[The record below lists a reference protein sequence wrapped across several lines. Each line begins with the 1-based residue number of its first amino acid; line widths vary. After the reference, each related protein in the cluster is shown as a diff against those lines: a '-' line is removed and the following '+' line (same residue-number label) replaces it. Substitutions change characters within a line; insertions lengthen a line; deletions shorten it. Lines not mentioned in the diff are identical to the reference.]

1 MNWLHYILEANLY
14 LSIFYI
20 GYCLVLN
27 KETHYALNRAY
38 LIGSCMLAFVLPF
51 LQLGVL
57 KHPAPVLQQQV
68 LTTVNY
74 IPVQQQ
80 QVTYAIAQKPVINF
94 TWQDGI
100 LYLYLFGV
108 VVLFAIFM
116 VKLYRLYV
124 LSRSK
129 STRANDYNL
138 VEIDGQDTAFSFFNY
153 LFINVDVAAAETIIR
168 HELVHIRQ
176 KHSADILFVELL
188 KIVCWFNPFIY
199 LLQISLKA
207 VHEYIADEKTAG
219 STDVSDYST
228 FLVNNAYGLGGSSIT
243 HSFFNYNL
251 LKRRIIMLHQK
262 RSGGLA
268 RLKYLVAV
276 PICAGLLCVS
286 TLAFSKTYGW
296 VDLAPAG
303 IKPAATANTDETN
316 NHTGPHRIDKANT
329 SPQVPEPNR
338 ELSVRQNG
346 KSIITD
352 KFSEQLADGSIKNY
366 TAYNISNKDVVDLAK
381 KGIEVNVLYDVKID
395 SANHS
400 IPPPPPPAPPQP
412 KATYTGKGYKFR
424 EDGYLI
430 RGKANYRV
438 IITEK
443 DGTEKEYF
451 RNSATTAEI
460 SLLKNKYGYTFPTI
474 QIYPKLPP
482 PPPAPP
488 VKISFLK
495 SGYTGKGFKYT
506 ERKFVQ
512 GNEVNL
518 WVSIYDKDGTRNIYT
533 ASSASAAD
541 IKMLSEK
548 YGYTFPAKGNYS
560 LMKAFIVKFP
570 QPVITRDPPP
580 ARVGNVSYT
589 SKGIK
594 VTEYQYLD
602 GNKIDFSANILD
614 KDKDLVIATY
624 FKSQCDAAT
633 LKLLREKYGYTFPAN
648 GKYELAPVTKTTPLP
663 ESAVRFVSPRV
674 IPDDPKDVT
683 APSPTEKM
691 VRFPPPV
698 IVRDKALPKA
708 SSWPP
713 PPPAPPTGKSDVAP
727 TGNKSTLIDNNSAP
741 NKIILNGIALTNEK
755 PKNYATGNNPLVVIN
770 GNRYYV
776 LSSTKSFKSLKFSA
790 DTVTIFQKTN
800 TNTVQKWGNDATNG
814 AIYLK
819 GNVSISI

>member
-57 KHPAPVLQQQV
+57 KHPAPVLQQPV
-68 LTTVNY
+68 VTTINY

-80 QVTYAIAQKPVINF
+80 QLVYAIAPKPVVNF
-94 TWQDGI
+94 TWQDGVF
-100 LYLYLFGV
+100 YLYLFGAA
-108 VVLFAIFM
+108 VLLAIFM
-116 VKLYRLYV
+116 MKLYRLYI
-124 LSRSK
+124 LSHSK
-129 STRANDYNL
+129 LTQANDYKL

-153 LFINVDVAAAETIIR
+153 LFINANITAAETIIR
-168 HELVHIRQ
+168 HELVHIKQ
-176 KHSADILFVELL
+176 KHSADIIFVELL

-219 STDVSDYST
+219 NTDVSDYSA
-228 FLVNNAYGLGGSSIT
+228 FLLNNAYGLGGSSIT

-286 TLAFSKTYGW
+286 TLAFSKDYGW
-296 VDLAPAG
+296 VDLAPTST
-303 IKPAATANTDETN
+303 KPATTINTDETALN
-316 NHTGPHRIDKANT
+316 HHTGPNRIDKANT

-346 KSIITD
+346 KSMITD
-352 KFSEQLADGSIKNY
+352 KFSYKRADGSIRNY
-366 TAYNISNKDVVDLAK
+366 TAYNISNKDVNDLAK
-381 KGIEVNVLYDVKID
+381 RGIDVRVLYDVKIEED
-395 SANHS
+395 TAKHSA
-400 IPPPPPPAPPQP
+400 PPPPPPAPPQP

-430 RGKANYRV
+430 HNKTNYRV

-460 SLLKNKYGYTFPTI
+460 SLLKNKYGYTFPTMN
-474 QIYPKLPP
+474 IYPKLPPPPPAPAVDKRPPP

-541 IKMLSEK
+541 VKMLSEK

-570 QPVITRDPPP
+570 PP
-580 ARVGNVSYT
+580 AP
-589 SKGIK
+589 
-594 VTEYQYLD
+594 
-602 GNKIDFSANILD
+602 ID
-614 KDKDLVIATY
+614 K
-624 FKSQCDAAT
+624 
-633 LKLLREKYGYTFPAN
+633 R
-648 GKYELAPVTKTTPLP
+648 
-663 ESAVRFVSPRV
+663 
-674 IPDDPKDVT
+674 
-683 APSPTEKM
+683 
-691 VRFPPPV
+691 PPPV
-698 IVRDKALPKA
+698 PPAGKSPAASAKIIPDVNANMDYSSFYKQIQRTVRYPKA
-708 SSWPP
+708 ARDSNKTGLVLAAFTVTPNYKVDKISIAQGSSGVLNDETRRVLQNCDASALKPGMNYVLP
-713 PPPAPPTGKSDVAP
+713 LHFALVDKDDNPI
-727 TGNKSTLIDNNSAP
+727 KSTDEPHYSI
-741 NKIILNGIALTNEK
+741 G
-755 PKNYATGNNPLVVIN
+755 
-770 GNRYYV
+770 GNRN
-776 LSSTKSFKSLKFSA
+776 LTKQLREVIVIAYK
-790 DTVTIFQKTN
+790 
-800 TNTVQKWGNDATNG
+800 
-814 AIYLK
+814 
-819 GNVSISI
+819 